1 MISIEEQ
8 EAQLDKL
15 IKFVVESPTEEN
27 KEEYLHSLNLLE
39 YSILEESQK
48 YREKT
53 QEHFNICKEA
63 FATRP
68 KYAKLMLNL
77 WVSKYKT
84 TTGCPHEY
92 QDTLS
97 IPFRQIKKPKDL
109 D

>member
-8 EAQLDKL
+8 EIQLDKL
-15 IKFVVESPTEEN
+15 IKFVVENPTEEN
-27 KEEYLHSLNLLE
+27 KEEYLHLLNILE

-48 YREKT
+48 YKENT
-53 QEHFNICKEA
+53 PEHFNIRKEA
-63 FATRP
+63 FAIRP

-77 WVSKYKT
+77 WVSNYKT
-84 TTGCPHEY
+84 TSGCPHEY